1 MKMIGMW
8 RVPGRERMMR
18 AVCRPSIPAIRTSS
32 RITEHSMCS
41 SARSACSPDS
51 ASTSSLSERLEHRV
65 QGRQALAVIVDQQDA
80 AVMLLV
86 IRHAANPEPG

>member
-18 AVCRPSIPAIRTSS
+18 AVCRPSMPGHAHVQQDHRALDVQQRSQ
-32 RITEHSMCS
+32 RLLPRFGEHQL
-41 SARSACSPDS
+41 
-51 ASTSSLSERLEHRV
+51 LSQRLEHRV
-65 QGRQALAVIVDQQDA
+65 QRRQALAVIVDQQDA